1 MKNYHYLFLVFL
13 FLSLFGCDDKSN
25 ILLPSDPDKEL
36 KTQILGLWVSQN
48 NSFTTIYYPNSTFI
62 DSVYA
67 ATDSVRD
74 KLLYVVNGKY
84 NIEDSVLYKSN
95 VTIQYVDNELL
106 QFFGLSYIFK
116 TKYLKFTNNSFSE
129 YDVNVYES
137 MSGNNNVLWG
147 SWSSTIW
154 VIDTSYTSPRYTGRM
169 RTNQIF
175 EESLNKVTYW
185 SEFIDENYYPD
196 PDTLYSTNLIYN
208 PPYLDITGQGD
219 FIITVK
225 FKNNKMF
232 WWYDYEPFKFYR
244 NN

>member
-1 MKNYHYLFLVFL
+1 MKNYFNLLIFLL
-13 FLSLFGCDDKSN
+13 LIPLNGCNDESN
-25 ILLPSDPDKEL
+25 ILLPSDPDTEL
-36 KTQILGLWVSQN
+36 KAQILGLWTSQN
-48 NSFTTIYYPNSTFI
+48 NSYSTIYYSNSMFI
-62 DSVYA
+62 DSVFA

-74 KLLYVVNGKY
+74 KLLYVVVGNY
-84 NIEDSVLYKSN
+84 NIKDSILSKSN
-95 VTIQYVDNELL
+95 ISIEYVDSELL
-106 QFFGLSYIFK
+106 QFFGLSYIFR

-129 YDVNVYES
+129 YVVDVYEPIN
-137 MSGNNNVLWG
+137 GNNNVLWG
-147 SWSSTIW
+147 SWSSTQW
-154 VIDTSYTSPRYTGRM
+154 VIDTNYTYPQYIGRM
-169 RTNQIF
+169 RTYQIF

-185 SEFIDENYYPD
+185 SEFIDENNYPI
-196 PDTLYSTNLIYN
+196 PDTLFSTNLVYD